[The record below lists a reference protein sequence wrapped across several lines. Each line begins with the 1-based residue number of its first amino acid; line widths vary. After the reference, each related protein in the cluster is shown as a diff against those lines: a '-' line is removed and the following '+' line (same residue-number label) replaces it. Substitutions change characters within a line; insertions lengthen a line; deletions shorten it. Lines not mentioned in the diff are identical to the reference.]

1 MLCAERSEGKA
12 REFLNLLEH
21 YKAGLGSNVPFKI
34 CRTCQHWV
42 GRCQQIARTHHPE
55 CFEVTTTGG
64 KNTRA
69 KNAVFL
75 QSHVP
80 VDDRAFLT
88 KVSGPQWAMR
98 SGESSGCGACHR
110 HLPDRVENV
119 TRFIRCALHSQVHN
133 LRAFVN
139 NTTDHAR
146 GNLALLPKVP
156 RPQFVVGEHVDVLRQ
171 TQPGVNKEG
180 GRAQVVAIEPQPDGE
195 FMFEVRFV
203 LRQGTDKVTAGL
215 LRRIGEASDR
225 SRRSTS
231 GVPAQSEA
239 ERLRQEL
246 ADERERAMRS
256 LAA

>member
-1 MLCAERSEGKA
+1 MLYAERSEGKA
-12 REFLNLLEH
+12 REFLNLLEQS
-21 YKAGLGSNVPFKI
+21 KAGLGSNVPFKI

-80 VDDRAFLT
+80 VDDRAFQT
-88 KVSGPQWAMR
+88 KVSGQQQAMR
-98 SGESSGCGACHR
+98 SDGSSGCDACRR

-119 TRFIRCALHSQVHN
+119 TCFVRYALHPQVHN

-139 NTTDHAR
+139 NTTDHVH

-156 RPQFVVGEHVDVLRQ
+156 RPQFAVGEHVDVLRQ
-171 TQPGVNKEG
+171 TQPDVNKG
-180 GRAQVVAIEPQPDGE
+180 CP
-195 FMFEVRFV
+195 
-203 LRQGTDKVTAGL
+203 
-215 LRRIGEASDR
+215 R
-225 SRRSTS
+225 SRRPTDCDKSWQTS
-231 GVPAQSEA
+231 VSAPCAHSPRELPSSAGPQRAPPVVMPLTLVFRRLLALSQARRRAPVLAQA
-239 ERLRQEL
+239 GG
-246 ADERERAMRS
+246 
-256 LAA
+256 